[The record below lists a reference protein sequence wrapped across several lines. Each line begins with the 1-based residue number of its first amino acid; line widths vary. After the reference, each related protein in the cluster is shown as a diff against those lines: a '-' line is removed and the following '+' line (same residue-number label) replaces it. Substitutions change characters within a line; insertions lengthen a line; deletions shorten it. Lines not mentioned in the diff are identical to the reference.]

1 MMVIIMM
8 TVIVSDGADVDHV
21 RVDVD
26 NDDRVDVDDCD
37 WKIKT
42 IMAVRKIERFSLN
55 IKKNRTI

>member
-26 NDDRVDVDDCD
+26 NDDRGLFLSVVI
-37 WKIKT
+37 W
-42 IMAVRKIERFSLN
+42 
-55 IKKNRTI
+55 